1 MTQSQLLEA
10 CKLACRISS
19 TTLDDEFNEL
29 IASAYYDLEI
39 SGVADINGVPYDVE
53 NSDEL
58 VITAVKTYVKLHLG
72 DLLDDASARRL
83 EESYWFQVA
92 KLKMRNH
99 SDAGSG
105 GGDDN
110 NFVRHSEMHTI
121 SDEEIEQYWDEAH
134 LPEGD

>member
-58 VITAVKTYVKLHLG
+58 VITAVKTYVKLHW
-72 DLLDDASARRL
+72 RPFR
-83 EESYWFQVA
+83 
-92 KLKMRNH
+92 
-99 SDAGSG
+99 
-105 GGDDN
+105 
-110 NFVRHSEMHTI
+110 
-121 SDEEIEQYWDEAH
+121 
-134 LPEGD
+134 